1 MKEDWFFQE
10 IVESFFI
17 SVGNVRKFLYS
28 KNVILIL
35 LEIVQY
41 DKKIMRKWQRLLE
54 VGNNLG
60 KGFIDSELKEIVES
74 ERIKFFY
81 NVVGV
86 LNFLVFVFKEEE
98 EREENSYL
106 DLYIFYYIDV
116 NMKKRDLKKYKKFEG
131 QFMKLY

>member
-17 SVGNVRKFLYS
+17 SLGNVRKFLYS

-54 VGNNLG
+54 AGNNLG

-86 LNFLVFVFKEEE
+86 LNFFVFKEEE
-98 EREENSYL
+98 VREENSYL

-131 QFMKLY
+131 